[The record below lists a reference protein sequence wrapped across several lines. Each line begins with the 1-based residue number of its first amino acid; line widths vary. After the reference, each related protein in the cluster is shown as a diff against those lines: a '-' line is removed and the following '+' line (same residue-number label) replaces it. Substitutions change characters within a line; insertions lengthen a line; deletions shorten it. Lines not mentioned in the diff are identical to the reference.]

1 MLTQDELPPILIEG
15 EGEPELRPPDD
26 RFIPVFESDLVR
38 ALADDTARFGDSAP
52 SIRAVADALE
62 RVTHHEAEGFE
73 RRIAERYAWFNPDR
87 ETLCLGNSESHTSDD
102 AWSALNQR
110 LEYLLDKANFE
121 RLNDV
126 QIDAAIS
133 EANSHGLRIRLRPE
147 LISDLSVWVRGR
159 TSITRRYRTWR
170 HPIKGLNRE
179 VDIYRRLSV
188 IARPSSEPV
197 VFLKLFRDIPLCD
210 LEALLPHAEV
220 RMSLFDRVKV
230 AGGGVGAL
238 GTTIFKVSKLVAI
251 VAAWTA
257 FFWVVLVGF
266 VVISIRGFLGYK
278 ATRNARDVRLTSHL
292 YYQNLANNVAVVHS
306 LVSHVCQEELKE
318 ATLAYALCRAA
329 QDDTASTLP
338 ITSRE
343 ELADRAHAYLKDAFN
358 VDVAFDTKD
367 ALETMDRLNLW
378 TDDNAATV
386 VDPDTAVER
395 LNRYCTDGNASGYH
409 ERMATSPI
417 TPDGA
422 VV

>member
-1 MLTQDELPPILIEG
+1 MLTPDELPPILIEG
-15 EGEPELRPPDD
+15 EGEPQLRPPDD
-26 RFIPVFESDLVR
+26 RFIPIFESDLVR
-38 ALADDTARFGDSAP
+38 ALAEDTARFGDAAET
-52 SIRAVADALE
+52 IRAVADALE

-87 ETLCLGNSESHTSDD
+87 ETRCLGNTELHTSDQ
-102 AWSALNQR
+102 AWHELNQR

-121 RLNDV
+121 RLDNV
-126 QIDAAIS
+126 QIKAAIG

-159 TSITRRYRTWR
+159 ASITRRYRTWR
-170 HPIKGLNRE
+170 HPIKGVDRE
-179 VDIYRRLSV
+179 IDIYRRLSV

-197 VFLKLFRDIPLCD
+197 VFLKLFRDIPLGD

-230 AGGGVGAL
+230 AGGSAGAL
-238 GTTIFKVSKLVAI
+238 GTTVLKLSKLIAV

-257 FFWVVLVGF
+257 FLWVVAVGF
-266 VVISIRGFLGYK
+266 LIISMRAFFGYK

-318 ATLAYALCRAA
+318 ATLAYAICRAA
-329 QDDTASTLP
+329 HDPSASTAP
-338 ITSRE
+338 IASRD
-343 ELADRAHAYLKDAFN
+343 ELGVRAREYLHDAFDA
-358 VDVAFDTKD
+358 DVAFDTAD

-378 TDDNAATV
+378 SDAHTCAV
-386 VDPDTAVER
+386 VGTQTAIER
-395 LNRYCTDGNASGYH
+395 LNEYCVNGDASGYH
-409 ERMATSPI
+409 ERMA
-417 TPDGA
+417 A
-422 VV
+422 K